1 MDEEMAL
8 RSYADSIILKDVRSQ
23 ERLIDE
29 IALFL
34 HRVVNE
40 LPEDK
45 KRVIRH
51 LYESD
56 EHLKGR
62 TILIV
67 EDDMR
72 TMFAMSKLLASH
84 GINPIKAEN
93 GQKALEILRAN
104 NNVDLILMDMM
115 MPVMDGYEAMQRI
128 RGLPMFV
135 NLPIIALTAK
145 AMKED
150 RKKCLEA
157 GATDYLSKPVDMDRL
172 LSLIRVWLCR

>member
-1 MDEEMAL
+1 MDEEIAL
-8 RSYADSIILKDVRSQ
+8 RQYADSIILKDVRSQ

-29 IALFL
+29 VALFL

-51 LYESD
+51 LHESD
-56 EHLKGR
+56 EQLKSR
-62 TILIV
+62 KILIV

-72 TMFAMSKLLASH
+72 TMFAMTKVLASH
-84 GINPIKAEN
+84 GLNPIKAEN
-93 GQKALEILRAN
+93 GEKALEMVKNHPDI
-104 NNVDLILMDMM
+104 DLILMDMM
-115 MPVMDGYEAMQRI
+115 MPVMDGYETMQHI
-128 RGLPMFV
+128 REMKQFV

-157 GATDYLSKPVDMDRL
+157 GATDYLSKPVDPERL